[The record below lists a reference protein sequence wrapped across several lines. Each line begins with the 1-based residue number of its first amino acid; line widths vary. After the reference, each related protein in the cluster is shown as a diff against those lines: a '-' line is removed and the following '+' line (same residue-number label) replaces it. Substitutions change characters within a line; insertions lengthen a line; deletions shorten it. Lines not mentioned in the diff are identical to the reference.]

1 MNAFDQNQSFSGQI
15 SVARALK
22 KKWNSKRL
30 EMWEETEKLVDTLL
44 DILEG
49 TGYLQMGCFVSSD
62 HVPISSDGKLFLVL
76 FLHFLLLLL
85 VVK

>member
-1 MNAFDQNQSFSGQI
+1 
-15 SVARALK
+15 
-22 KKWNSKRL
+22 
-30 EMWEETEKLVDTLL
+30 MWEETEKLVDTLL